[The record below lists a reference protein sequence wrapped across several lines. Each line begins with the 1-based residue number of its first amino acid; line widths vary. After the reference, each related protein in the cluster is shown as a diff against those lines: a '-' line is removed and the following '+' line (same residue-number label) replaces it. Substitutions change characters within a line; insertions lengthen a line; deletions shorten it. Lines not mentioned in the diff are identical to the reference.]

1 MTTLK
6 LIILTCITMIA
17 FASNSLI
24 CRFALTHT
32 NIDAAS
38 FTTIRII
45 SGALPLYL
53 ITKFKGYA
61 IGKKGNWLS
70 ALALLFYAGAFSF
83 SYRSLSAATGALL
96 LFGTVQ
102 VTMISHGLWSGEKP
116 VKQQYIGI
124 VLAFV
129 GLVALL
135 FPGLSAP
142 PMGGTLLMIGAG
154 IGWSIYSFRGREK
167 GDALSMSAGNFL
179 RAIPIALL
187 MSLLMSREVV
197 FDPLG
202 TYCAIASGA
211 LATGIVYVVWYKLLV
226 SLNDTNAAVVQLSV
240 PVIAALGGIILLGEP
255 IMTLRYIFAAV
266 ATLGGISLALLGKR
280 CGNFSIDPC

>member
-1 MTTLK
+1 MATLK
-6 LIILTCITMIA
+6 LIILTSITMIA

-24 CRFALTHT
+24 CRLALTHT

-53 ITKFKGYA
+53 IAKFKVSA

-70 ALALLFYAGAFSF
+70 ALALIFYAAAFSF
-83 SYRSLSAATGALL
+83 AYRILSAATGALL

-102 VTMISHGLWSGEKP
+102 VTMITHGLWSGEHL

-129 GLVALL
+129 GLVGLL
-135 FPGLSAP
+135 LPGFSAP
-142 PMGGTLLMIGAG
+142 PLGGALLMIGAG
-154 IGWSIYSFRGREK
+154 IGWGVYSLRGREK
-167 GDALSMSAGNFL
+167 GDALNRTAGNFL
-179 RAIPIALL
+179 RAIPITMLL
-187 MSLLMSREVV
+187 SLLMSHKVAL
-197 FDPLG
+197 DPLG
-202 TYCAIASGA
+202 IYYAIASGS
-211 LATGIVYVVWYKLLV
+211 LATGIVYVVWYKLLP
-226 SLNDTNAAVVQLSV
+226 SLKDTTAAVVQLSV

-255 IMTLRYIFAAV
+255 MTLRYILAAV
-266 ATLGGISLALLGKR
+266 ATLGGILLAIRGKH
-280 CGNFSIDPC
+280 CDNFKIEPC